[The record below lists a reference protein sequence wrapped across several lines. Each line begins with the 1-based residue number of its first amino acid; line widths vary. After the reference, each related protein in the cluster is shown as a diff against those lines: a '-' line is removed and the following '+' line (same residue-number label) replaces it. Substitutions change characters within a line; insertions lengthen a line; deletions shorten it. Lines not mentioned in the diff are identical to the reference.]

1 MSSTSSQPGTTPS
14 AQYTSP
20 QFPSLYWP
28 INAQAGE
35 AVYLYYYGDIWR
47 FTLFWTLIVYG
58 AVYLSASAYALAMQ
72 TQNWKSA
79 WVIPLVFGVVGGL
92 EAMLAG
98 SVIGLILGAIYDA
111 GFFKMSTWIPFVWAL
126 INVLTIILS
135 SFSIQGAL

>member
-1 MSSTSSQPGTTPS
+1 M
-14 AQYTSP
+14 
-20 QFPSLYWP
+20 YWP
-28 INAQAGE
+28 INAKPGE

-98 SVIGLILGAIYDA
+98 SVIGLMSVETINCLSDRMILRC
-111 GFFKMSTWIPFVWAL
+111 FL
-126 INVLTIILS
+126 CS
-135 SFSIQGAL
+135 SLG